1 LKYQRIILGVIMDYE
16 FRRKRIDTIS
26 EGKKLEELENVA
38 KYFNY
43 TEFSWR
49 DFNKISNISASAIK
63 VHFGSWKKAL
73 AALKQHLQRKGL
85 DLSPRPFAPQRIY
98 SDEDL
103 FIEMERIWQNVG
115 QRPSRTE
122 WERSNPKISI
132 TAYKK
137 RFGSWTR
144 ACEKFIEYKIGGE
157 IFSQDFILPDRAEN
171 QKETKFRGKDN
182 SQEKTR
188 DVSLRLRLDVLT
200 RDNFRCVF
208 CGKSPA
214 TNVGTRLHIDH
225 IIPFSKG
232 GKSTFEN
239 LQTLCAECNLGK
251 SNRDIDR
258 EFHKKERET

>member
-1 LKYQRIILGVIMDYE
+1 M
-16 FRRKRIDTIS
+16 
-26 EGKKLEELENVA
+26 EELENA
-38 KYFNY
+38 ARYFNY

-73 AALKQHLQRKGL
+73 AALKLHLQQKGL
-85 DLSPRPFAPQRIY
+85 DLSPRPYAPQRIY

-103 FIEMERIWQNVG
+103 FNEMERIWQKIG

-137 RFGSWTR
+137 RFHSWTR

-157 IFSQDFILPDRAEN
+157 IFSQDFIIPEN
-171 QKETKFRGKDN
+171 MENLKERKIKEIDYAQG
-182 SQEKTR
+182 KTR
-188 DVSLRLRLDVLT
+188 DISLRLRLDVLT

-214 TNVGTRLHIDH
+214 TNIGTRLHIDH

-232 GKSTFEN
+232 GNSTFEN
-239 LQTLCAECNLGK
+239 LQTLCEECNLGK
-251 SNRDIDR
+251 SNRNIVR
-258 EFHKKERET
+258 N